1 MATITDHASANSTA
15 SGATLSLT
23 GVTAAIGDWLVL
35 ACAADNAGT
44 AGVSSTSASITD
56 GAGNTWTRQA
66 VTTNSPGGSVSD
78 GTTLS
83 IWTCPVT
90 ATLSSATITINF
102 SPNTTSKAA
111 ILKKLAPAAGEK
123 PYFVSAGA
131 GATGTASGTWAAPTV
146 SVPQGS
152 TIFGFVGNES
162 AVAQTADSD
171 TTNGSWS
178 ADQSASANTGSA
190 GTSQTIAGQQK
201 TVSATGNQTY
211 DRTSGAGREWAANY
225 IILAYASAGTAAGT
239 SDAVGALKIAGT
251 ASGVGAATGISASAF
266 PGSAAGTSTALGIPV
281 LPDIIVATIAITE
294 APDRV
299 AITLAHGWPDRLP
312 LPTLNGYS
320 FASAAAVKRLAT
332 QIGAARVYRRT
343 NQPMN
348 EVGVSWIMNST
359 AMRLFDG
366 FQRSIL
372 REGAEWFSAELAF
385 PAGLKTA
392 VARIKE
398 KLAIRSLGGDI
409 WQASGALELLQRP
422 MLTDDEL
429 TALIGSGTDWP
440 TILPAPTLGSWELTP
455 KPALARSDDLP
466 GYRDARHRSFG
477 SVAEVP
483 TAWELNALQASI
495 FDGFFH
501 HRARD
506 GAAWFDFLVVQ
517 AIGTTTTKVR
527 FMGEA
532 DWTPRG
538 NGRWSVTAPME
549 IRERRVYTTA
559 QYTTELRG
567 A

>member
-1 MATITDHASANSTA
+1 MAVRLIPLPIPTVH
-15 SGATLSLT
+15 ATL
-23 GVTAAIGDWLVL
+23 
-35 ACAADNAGT
+35 
-44 AGVSSTSASITD
+44 
-56 GAGNTWTRQA
+56 
-66 VTTNSPGGSVSD
+66 
-78 GTTLS
+78 
-83 IWTCPVT
+83 
-90 ATLSSATITINF
+90 
-102 SPNTTSKAA
+102 
-111 ILKKLAPAAGEK
+111 
-123 PYFVSAGA
+123 
-131 GATGTASGTWAAPTV
+131 
-146 SVPQGS
+146 
-152 TIFGFVGNES
+152 
-162 AVAQTADSD
+162 
-171 TTNGSWS
+171 
-178 ADQSASANTGSA
+178 
-190 GTSQTIAGQQK
+190 
-201 TVSATGNQTY
+201 
-211 DRTSGAGREWAANY
+211 
-225 IILAYASAGTAAGT
+225 
-239 SDAVGALKIAGT
+239 DA
-251 ASGVGAATGISASAF
+251 
-266 PGSAAGTSTALGIPV
+266 
-281 LPDIIVATIAITE
+281 TE
-294 APDRV
+294 APDR
-299 AITLAHGWPDRLP
+299 IEFTLVHGWPDRLP

-320 FASAAAVKRLAT
+320 FAPAASVKRLAVD
-332 QIGAARVYRRT
+332 IGAARVYRRT
-343 NQPMN
+343 RQPVV
-348 EVGVSWIMNST
+348 EVGVVWVMN
-359 AMRLFDG
+359 AVQMRLFDG
-366 FQRSIL
+366 LQRTIL
-372 REGAEWFSAELAF
+372 HEGAEWFSAELAF

-422 MLTDDEL
+422 MLTDAEL

-549 IRERRVYTTA
+549 IRERRVYTAA